1 MTILENC
8 IELLANVRRQ
18 RPLVHHLTN
27 YVTVNDC
34 ANVTLAIGG
43 SPVMAD
49 DVEEAGEMAAIASS
63 VVLNIGTLNTRTIG
77 SMLAAGK
84 TANTN
89 GAPVVFD
96 PVGAGATTL
105 RNTTTARILDEV
117 KVAVLRGNISEI
129 RSVAGLAAHTKG
141 VDADSVDGDVDS
153 GSLAADLARKL
164 RCVVAI
170 TGARD
175 AISDGRKI
183 VYVENGHAMLA
194 DISGTG
200 CMCSSLVGAFVGATP
215 GQPLLGAA
223 TAILC
228 MGVAGEVAFIKAGNL
243 GTGSYHAAIMDVISR
258 MDERILLEKGRISE
272 ADY

>member
-8 IELLANVRRQ
+8 VQLLANVRRQ

-84 TANTN
+84 TANGK

-96 PVGAGATTL
+96 PVGAGATIL

-175 AISDGRKI
+175 AISDSKKI
-183 VYVENGHAMLA
+183 VFVENGHAMLA

-215 GQPLLGAA
+215 DQPLLGAA
-223 TAILC
+223 AAILC
-228 MGVAGEVAFIKAGNL
+228 MGVAGEVAFQKAGSL
-243 GTGSYHAAIMDVISR
+243 GTGSYHAAIMDAISR
-258 MDERILLEKGRISE
+258 MDESILLEKGQISE